1 MRSCV
6 VQSQRLP
13 VVLTVLDRDAKTG
26 QVLLQRS
33 DRAGCSLSGDL
44 SSKIV
49 PVDVCSHA
57 SILQDRQEDLA
68 VGLSC
73 KSLATQSGRC
83 VLEVCCLTVPG
94 DSYFGSHWI

>member
-73 KSLATQSGRC
+73 KFLATQSGRC

>member
-44 SSKIV
+44 SSERI
-49 PVDVCSHA
+49 PVDVCGHA
-57 SILQDRQEDLA
+57 SILQDCQQDLA
-68 VGLSC
+68 VSLSC
-73 KSLATQSGRC
+73 ECLAILKKRMTCIEGA
-83 VLEVCCLTVPG
+83 L
-94 DSYFGSHWI
+94 SYRPR